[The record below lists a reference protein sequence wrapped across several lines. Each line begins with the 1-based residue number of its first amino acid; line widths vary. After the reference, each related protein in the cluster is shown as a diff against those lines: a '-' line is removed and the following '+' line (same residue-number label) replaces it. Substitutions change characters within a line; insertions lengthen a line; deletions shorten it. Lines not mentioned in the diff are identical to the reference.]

1 MPECCFIF
9 CESIAKFLLILYD
22 NRKKKAAQ
30 PQLLLFVSE
39 QREGRKVKMN
49 TISEN
54 DKNRL
59 RSLAHKQAE
68 YANSARNDEILKKWN
83 ALKEGRRE
91 SPTVRLLFSNFP
103 HEVIEPR
110 LQCVSEEA
118 RNMERSLLATLVG
131 RELFDDDTPIS
142 PTYDVSWHTY
152 VSPFGAKPKV
162 TRASGENA
170 MGFHIDPV
178 IGDLDEDLDKL
189 KGGNFGVDREGTQRQ
204 IALAEEL
211 FGDILPV
218 RMVMGSLPGA
228 LTNPLVALMG
238 MENYYYSMYDY
249 SEELHQVMDMACT
262 VYENYYDF
270 LEKEKLLLPTTGI
283 SPVSQESFA
292 FNNELPEENVTKTTE
307 CWGFMEAQEATA
319 ISTDMFGEFVFPY
332 QDRLARRFGLLSYGC
347 CERVDAIW
355 PEYLSKWKHLR
366 KLSVSP
372 FNNEKQVG
380 EYLRGSNVVYYSKP
394 RAEYVTNP
402 GPLDEDAIREY
413 FKGVAEAASG
423 CLFEVAQREVGTI
436 YGDYNRGKR
445 YVQLAKESIE
455 TYWKP

>member
-1 MPECCFIF
+1 MH
-9 CESIAKFLLILYD
+9 
-22 NRKKKAAQ
+22 
-30 PQLLLFVSE
+30 
-39 QREGRKVKMN
+39 
-49 TISEN
+49 TINEK

-68 YANSARNDEILKKWN
+68 YANSAKNDEILKKWN

-110 LQCVSEEA
+110 LQCEGEKA
-118 RNMERSLLATLVG
+118 RSIERSLLATLVG

-142 PTYDVSWHTY
+142 ATYDVAWHTY
-152 VSPFGAKPKV
+152 VSPFGAQPKI
-162 TRASGENA
+162 TRAPGENA

-178 IGDLDEDLDKL
+178 IGDLDEDIDKL
-189 KGGNFGVDREGTQRQ
+189 RGGSFGADREGTQEQ
-204 IALAEEL
+204 ITLAQEL

-238 MENYYYSMYDY
+238 MENYYLSMYDC
-249 SEELHQVMDMACT
+249 SEELHEVMDMACT

-270 LEKEKLLLPTTGI
+270 LEKEKLLLPTVDI

-292 FNNELPEENVTKTTE
+292 FNHELPAENVTKTTQ

-319 ISTDMFGEFVFPY
+319 ISADMFGEFVFPY
-332 QDRLARRFGLLSYGC
+332 QDRLAKRFGLLSYGC

-355 PEYLSKWKHLR
+355 PEYLSRWKHLR

-372 FNNEKQVG
+372 FNNEAQVG

-402 GPLDEDAIREY
+402 GPLDEEAIRAY

-423 CLFEVAQREVGTI
+423 CLLEVAQREVGTI